1 MAKDYEALRR
11 RILGKFG
18 SLGAFAEA
26 LGITASTLSF
36 KLNGKSDW
44 TRAEIE
50 KAQQLLGLT
59 PEEVLEYFF

>member
-18 SLGAFAEA
+18 SLGAFADSM
-26 LGITASTLSF
+26 GFTASTLSC

-50 KAQQLLGLT
+50 KAAELLELT